1 MNNFEFYSPTRI
13 IFGRNV
19 ISRLGP
25 ECRRFGRK
33 ALFLYGQRSIKDSGL
48 YRQVCK
54 QLSDAGIDYIEH
66 EGVSANPVLSHAEA
80 GIVKAKEAGVDF
92 VLAVGGGSVIDE
104 SKGIAAGACADTN
117 LWDFYEKKAVVQ
129 AALPIVAVQT
139 LPATSSETNQAGVLT
154 NEETKEKFSIR
165 SGDLV
170 PKIAFLD
177 PELTFTVP
185 AQYTAYACFDIMSHM
200 LEGYFTMSDTFS
212 PVHEGFAEGLVKA
225 VMDSIPRII
234 ANPSDYDARASVM
247 WAGALA
253 WNGITNAGL
262 EGASTPNH
270 MVEHPLSAI
279 YNVPHG
285 AGLSVVMPA
294 WLEYKKKAVV
304 SRIIK
309 FGERILRLQGL
320 SDHNSELEAAD
331 TVIAE
336 FRTWIE
342 SINCPLTMRQI
353 GIPDPDIKQL
363 SSQAMKLAVLW
374 GIEGYD
380 ASSISDIYKLCL

>member
-1 MNNFEFYSPTRI
+1 MNNFEFYSPTHI
-13 IFGRNV
+13 IFGRDV

-48 YRQVCK
+48 YSHICK

-66 EGVSANPVLSHAEA
+66 KGVSANPVLSHAEA
-80 GIVKAKEAGVDF
+80 GIRKAKEAGVDF

-104 SKGIAAGACADTN
+104 SKGIAAGACSDIK
-117 LWDFYEKKAVVQ
+117 LWDFYEKKSVVQ

-165 SGDLV
+165 SHDLV
-170 PKIAFLD
+170 PKVAFLD
-177 PELTFTVP
+177 PELTFTIP

-200 LEGYFTMSDTFS
+200 LEGYFTMNDTFS
-212 PVHEGFAEGLVKA
+212 PVHEGFAEGLVRA
-225 VMDSIPRII
+225 VMDSIPRLI
-234 ANPSDYDARASVM
+234 ADPADYDARASVM

-262 EGASTPNH
+262 EGASIPNH
-270 MVEHPLSAI
+270 MIEHPLSAI

-285 AGLSVVMPA
+285 AGLCVIMPA
-294 WLEYKKKAVV
+294 WLEYKKEAHV

-309 FGERILRLQGL
+309 FGERILGIQGL
-320 SDHNSELEAAD
+320 SEKNSQLEAAD
-331 TVIAE
+331 VVIEE
-336 FRTWIE
+336 FRRWIT
-342 SINCPLTMRQI
+342 SINCPLTMKQI
-353 GIPDPDIKQL
+353 GIPDPDIEQL
-363 SSQAMKLAVLW
+363 TVHAMKLADLW
-374 GIEGYD
+374 GVKGYD
-380 ASSISDIYKLCL
+380 ASSIADIYRLCL